1 LPSFGEPTVSKTL
14 FEKVWDAHVVAQD
27 PGAPAVL
34 YIDAHLIHEVTSPQ
48 AFGMLRER
56 GLKVRRPDRTFAT
69 MDHAIPT
76 RDVDITLWP
85 SDAATQVR
93 TLREN
98 CRDFGITLWDIEG
111 DVQGI
116 VHVVGPEMGVTQP
129 GMTIVCGDSHTSTHG
144 AFGALAFGIGT
155 SEVGHALA
163 SQCLLQ
169 KKPKTFAIH
178 VDGELGF
185 GVTAKDVILAI
196 IAKNGAAGGTGYVFE
211 YRGSAIRNMSMANRM
226 TICNMSIEGGARA
239 GMIAPDETTF
249 EYVKG
254 RHYAPKGVA
263 WDKAVDYWRTLV
275 SDEDALFDRELHLD
289 AGKLEPMVTYGTN
302 PGQGAGITGH
312 IPMPDELEDPA
323 ERRSLLSALEY
334 MGLKPGQAL
343 EGQPVDIVFIGSCTN
358 SRIEDLREAANV
370 VKGRQVASSVQALVV
385 PGSKAVKAQAEAEGL
400 DVIFSE
406 AGFEWRGAGCSMCLA
421 MNDDKAGAG
430 KYVASTSNRN
440 FQGRQGP
447 GSRSLLMSPIMAAA
461 AAVNGRLVDVRQEL
475 K

>member
-1 LPSFGEPTVSKTL
+1 MGKTL
-14 FEKVWDAHVVAQD
+14 FEKVWEKHVVSQD

-34 YIDAHLIHEVTSPQ
+34 YIDAHLVHEVTSPQ
-48 AFGMLRER
+48 AFAMLREQ

-76 RDVDITLWP
+76 RNVDISLWP
-85 SDAATQVR
+85 SDAAIQVR

-98 CRDFGITLWDIEG
+98 CHDFGVTLWDIEG

-155 SEVGHALA
+155 SEVGHVLA
-163 SQCLLQ
+163 TQCLLQ
-169 KKPKTFAIH
+169 KKPKTMAIN
-178 VDGELGF
+178 VEGELGA
-185 GVTAKDVILAI
+185 GVTAKDIILGI
-196 IAKNGAAGGTGYVFE
+196 IAQNGAGGGTGYVFE
-211 YRGSAIRNMSMANRM
+211 YRGSAISKLSMANRM

-239 GMIAPDETTF
+239 GMIAPDQTTF
-249 EYVKG
+249 AYIHG
-254 RHYAPKGVA
+254 RKYAPQGA
-263 WDKAVDYWRTLV
+263 EWEKAVAYWKTLV
-275 SDEDALFDRELHLD
+275 SDPNAKFDREMTLD
-289 AGKLEPMVTYGTN
+289 ANKLEPMVTYGTN
-302 PGQGAGITGH
+302 PGQGVGVSGR
-312 IPMPDELEDPA
+312 IPTSDEIADPA
-323 ERRSLLSALEY
+323 ERRSLLSAMDY
-334 MGLKPGQAL
+334 MGLRPGQPIA
-343 EGQPVDIVFIGSCTN
+343 GQHVDIVFIGSCTN
-358 SRIEDLREAANV
+358 SRIEDLREAAKIV
-370 VKGRQVASSVQALVV
+370 RGKHVADSVWAIVV

-400 DVIFSE
+400 DRIFSE

-447 GSRSLLMSPIMAAA
+447 GARSLLMSPIMAAA
-461 AAVNGRLVDVRQEL
+461 AAVNGKVVDVREML
-475 K
+475 